1 MALVIQA
8 KTEMKEAIDKVR
20 EAKAVLKEVEEEKEF
35 YEIVNGAKY
44 CAEIASSSSE
54 VVEEQVVADEALD
67 VSLSDDV
74 HPNIE
79 E

>member
-1 MALVIQA
+1 M
-8 KTEMKEAIDKVR
+8 EG
-20 EAKAVLKEVEEEKEF
+20 KEF

-54 VVEEQVVADEALD
+54 VVEEQVVADEASD
-67 VSLSDDV
+67 VSLSDDA

>member
-1 MALVIQA
+1 MTINLLSEHKDLLDYIANRLLEIE
-8 KTEMKEAIDKVR
+8 TMEG
-20 EAKAVLKEVEEEKEF
+20 KEF

-44 CAEIASSSSE
+44 CAEIASSSPE
-54 VVEEQVVADEALD
+54 VVEEQVVADEASD

>member
-1 MALVIQA
+1 MLFLV
-8 KTEMKEAIDKVR
+8 KPCVR
-20 EAKAVLKEVEEEKEF
+20 LKAS
-35 YEIVNGAKY
+35 ARS
-44 CAEIASSSSE
+44 ASSSSE
-54 VVEEQVVADEALD
+54 VVEEQVVADEASD

>member
-1 MALVIQA
+1 MLDYIANRLLEIE
-8 KTEMKEAIDKVR
+8 TMEG
-20 EAKAVLKEVEEEKEF
+20 KEF

-54 VVEEQVVADEALD
+54 VVEEQVVAEQVVADEASD
-67 VSLSDDV
+67 VSLSDDA